1 MTKFVKEEREL
12 RALIF
17 DWGREILSMRKSIM
31 NADYALMTSFEETLG
46 QFKNFNGSVF
56 RLKKRK
62 STFEEQLKDQIEK
75 RFKLDKMCTPIDTDY
90 IRGILSFKKKQN
102 FTLLQPSQYE

>member
-31 NADYALMTSFEETLG
+31 NADYALMTSFE
-46 QFKNFNGSVF
+46 
-56 RLKKRK
+56 
-62 STFEEQLKDQIEK
+62 
-75 RFKLDKMCTPIDTDY
+75 
-90 IRGILSFKKKQN
+90 
-102 FTLLQPSQYE
+102 